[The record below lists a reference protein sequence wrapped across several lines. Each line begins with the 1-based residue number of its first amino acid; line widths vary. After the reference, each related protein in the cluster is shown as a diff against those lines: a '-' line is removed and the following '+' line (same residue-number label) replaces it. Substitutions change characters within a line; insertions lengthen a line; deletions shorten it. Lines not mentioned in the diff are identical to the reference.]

1 MIIDSRPFGP
11 RTNRQID
18 VLIGSSASRWGQMI
32 ISQSLSTP
40 ENFLPE
46 YGGCVPDALEARGE
60 GWSAPFLGWPPNGA
74 DNRKRGRGHLT
85 KRRAARLIADSF
97 EKIASRSTSS
107 SATRGVPQ
115 GHLRRRNAADV
126 SVDRLKEWGT
136 NARSRAQ
143 PSSRRPRSSICN
155 GQNGASTTRPAAGPA
170 SRPTCRKPSS

>member
-1 MIIDSRPFGP
+1 
-11 RTNRQID
+11 
-18 VLIGSSASRWGQMI
+18 MI

-74 DNRKRGRGHLT
+74 DYRKRGRGHLT

-115 GHLRRRNAADV
+115 RHLRRRNAA
-126 SVDRLKEWGT
+126 SVWTGLKNGVLTPAVEP
-136 NARSRAQ
+136 SRARADSQ
-143 PSSRRPRSSICN
+143 QHLQWPKW
-155 GQNGASTTRPAAGPA
+155 GQHYETGGGAGEPTDLPEAKQLMALYDSWWRAGAEEEKTRI
-170 SRPTCRKPSS
+170 